1 MNPKVLVIGW
11 DSADWKII
19 NPLMDAGEMPAL
31 QSLVENG
38 ICGNI
43 ATLDPPLS
51 PMLWTSIA
59 TGMRPHKHG
68 ILGFLEPDAS
78 GKNLRQTHITSRK
91 VKAIWNILN
100 QENKKSNVIGWWP
113 SHPAEPI
120 NGTMI
125 SNFFQSANFAEEWD
139 KWELKEGCV
148 HPKQMHDT
156 FAELRVHP
164 TELTEAHILPFIPD
178 AAKINQEIDKSLVHL
193 TKNLAEAASVHN
205 CLTYLL
211 ENDKD
216 WDLMAVYFE
225 APDLISHGFMKFH
238 PPKMDHISQ
247 ASYDMY
253 KDVVNGIYKF
263 HDMMLERTLE
273 MIDEHTTV
281 IILSDHGFHSDHL
294 RPKSLPKE
302 PAAIALEHS
311 PYGIFVA
318 KGPNIKKDERIFG
331 ASVLDITPTLLTLF
345 GLPVGA
351 DMDGKPLVQI
361 FENEV
366 QPTMIP
372 SWEFVDGNSGQH
384 SKELK
389 ADIYEI
395 HDEKALQQLADLGYI
410 EQPGEANNDENFKNN
425 IKENQ
430 FYLAR
435 SYYNANE
442 YPKAI
447 EILEE
452 LIKDK
457 PAKERFVRYL
467 LECHLNL
474 NNTARCRELLNELKE
489 EKSKVEAEEKL
500 KNPDMNTDTST
511 DSFRLLMIEGTILL
525 NERNNTEAI
534 VCFEKADNLSKDALY
549 SRISLGNAY
558 MQAKRWEDAKRI
570 FEGEIKYDANNNSAF
585 FGLGICYH
593 NIGDYDN
600 AIDAFLDSIGLLY
613 FNPAA
618 HYHLAES
625 FFENNMYH
633 EAAQAYE
640 MALRLAP
647 KMGIARMKLEKVC
660 KEYLKDEERYNK
672 IMSEDIYT
680 DAKEIII
687 VSGLPRSGTSMM
699 MQLLEAGGLPV
710 FTDNLRSADENN
722 LKGYYEHE
730 AVKIIHKDNSW
741 MKNAVGKT
749 VKVVSH
755 LLSNL
760 PMRYKYKI
768 VFMERDINE
777 VTSSQSKM
785 LQNLGKLAQ
794 DTAHF
799 NVEQSFRQT
808 NEKVKKWLEDKP
820 NMDVLFV
827 EYEEAI
833 NNSMQIINQLNTFFG
848 GKLDTEK
855 MMQVIDKNLYR
866 TKK

>member
-1 MNPKVLVIGW
+1 MKKPKVLVIGW

-19 NPLMDAGEMPAL
+19 NPLMDAGEMPAI

-38 ICGNI
+38 VCGNI

-125 SNFFQSANFAEEWD
+125 SNFYQTANFADDW
-139 KWELKEGCV
+139 KNWSLKEGCV
-148 HPKQMHDT
+148 HPKNMHDI

-164 TELTEAHILPFIPD
+164 TEITEAHILPFIPE
-178 AAKINQEIDKSLVHL
+178 AAKINQSKDKSLL
-193 TKNLAEAASVHN
+193 NLSKNLAEAASVHN
-205 CLTYLL
+205 ATTYLL
-211 ENDKD
+211 EQDKD
-216 WDLMAVYFE
+216 WDLMAVYYE

-238 PPKMDHISQ
+238 PPKMEHIPQ
-247 ASYDMY
+247 ELFDLY

-263 HDMMLERTLE
+263 HDMMLDRILQ
-273 MIDEHTTV
+273 MIDDDTTV
-281 IILSDHGFHSDHL
+281 ILLSDHGFHSDHL

-311 PYGIFVA
+311 SYGIFVA
-318 KGPNIKKDERIFG
+318 KGPGIKKDERIFG

-361 FENEV
+361 FEDEIIPQV
-366 QPTMIP
+366 IP
-372 SWEFVDGNSGQH
+372 SWEYVDGNSGQH
-384 SKELK
+384 PKEFK
-389 ADIYEI
+389 EDFYEI

-442 YPKAI
+442 YPQAI

-467 LECHLNL
+467 LECHLSL
-474 NNTARCRELLNELKE
+474 NNTMRCRELLDELKE
-489 EKSKVEAEEKL
+489 EKKSEKSIE
-500 KNPDMNTDTST
+500 KNKQQATSI
-511 DSFRLLMIEGTILL
+511 DSFNLLMIEGSILL
-525 NERNNTEAI
+525 NENKNEEAI
-534 VCFEKADNLSKDALY
+534 ACFEKADSLSKDVLFSKMALA
-549 SRISLGNAY
+549 NAF
-558 MQAKRWEDAKRI
+558 MKTKKWLDAKRI
-570 FEGEIKYDANNNSAF
+570 FEDEIKYDTNNSSAF
-585 FGLGICYH
+585 YGVGICFH
-593 NIGDYDN
+593 HLNDFDS
-600 AIDAFLDSIGLLY
+600 AIDSFLDSIGLLY
-613 FNPAA
+613 FNPSA
-618 HYHLAES
+618 HYYLAES
-625 FFENNMYH
+625 FFANEMYH

-647 KMGIARMKLEKVC
+647 KMNIARVKLEKVC
-660 KEYLKDEERYNK
+660 KEFLDDEPRYQK
-672 IMSEDIYT
+672 IISEDIYK
-680 DAKEIII
+680 DAEEIII

-699 MQLLEAGGLPV
+699 MQLLEAGGLPI

-722 LKGYYEHE
+722 KKGYYEHE

-741 MKNAVGKT
+741 MKNAIGKT
-749 VKVVSH
+749 VKVVSP
-755 LLSNL
+755 LLPNL

-768 VFMERDINE
+768 VFMERDIDE
-777 VTSSQSKM
+777 VITSQNMM
-785 LQNLGKLAQ
+785 LQNLGKLAEN
-794 DTAHF
+794 TTHY
-799 NVEQSFRQT
+799 NIETSFRQT
-808 NEKVKKWLEDKP
+808 NEKIKDWLNDKP
-820 NMDVLFV
+820 NIDVIFID
-827 EYEEAI
+827 YKEAI
-833 NNSMQIINQLNTFFG
+833 ENKDLIIKKIANFFD
-848 GKLDTEK
+848 GKLEEK
-855 MMQVIDKNLYR
+855 NMGKIIDKNMHR
-866 TKK
+866 TQK